1 MSSTARPAGSL
12 APARRILHSRSAPAV
27 VNRGSAG
34 TPQNWRGPARIDLA
48 LLVGLAAIGFTA
60 LYLISD
66 LIEVAQGG
74 FSTLR
79 LSLTYAGEAAIP
91 LFVIGLYAV
100 QRPRIGRLGLAGA
113 VAYAYSYVFFT
124 ATVVYALIAGTPDYK
139 ALVTVLGAWMTVH
152 GLIMLAGGLAFG
164 LAVVRA
170 RVLPRWTGVC
180 LMAGVVLVAA
190 ASGLPN
196 IARTVAAA
204 VPDAAFIGMGLAL
217 LSGRL
222 KSRRPAGT
230 PNRDAPQPRPP
241 QPVNAYNFCE

>member
-1 MSSTARPAGSL
+1 MTRRGAG
-12 APARRILHSRSAPAV
+12 V
-27 VNRGSAG
+27 
-34 TPQNWRGPARIDLA
+34 DLPR
-48 LLVGLAAIGFTA
+48 LVGLAAVGFTA
-60 LYLISD
+60 LYFISD

-74 FSTLR
+74 FSALR

-100 QRPRIGRLGLAGA
+100 QRPRIGRLGFAGA
-113 VAYAYSYVFFT
+113 VAYAYAYVFFT
-124 ATVVYALIAGTPDYK
+124 STVVYALIAGTPNYQ
-139 ALVTVLGAWMTVH
+139 AMARVFGAWMTVH

-180 LMAGVVLVAA
+180 LMAGVVLVVA
-190 ASGLPN
+190 ASGLPD

-217 LSGRL
+217 LSGHLTPRA
-222 KSRRPAGT
+222 RQRPTAAH
-230 PNRDAPQPRPP
+230 PDHVP
-241 QPVNAYNFCE
+241 